1 MNLLTDYLW
10 YFIIYSFLGWCSE
23 VIFATLKDG
32 EFVNRGFL
40 NGPVCPIYGF
50 GAVLVIYTLTP
61 IKENVLILFIG
72 SVILTTLLEG
82 FTGFILEK
90 LFHTHWWDY
99 SSEPF
104 NFKGYVCARFS
115 VLWGFAC
122 ILIVDVFH
130 PLIAYAVMI
139 IPPALKIFLLVII
152 FIVFIY
158 DSIITIAGILKFN
171 RYLEQLDKLSC
182 FIKELSDE
190 IGQKLSD
197 KTLETMEIGNDLKE
211 KATEF
216 KENINLKKEQLEN
229 TKKEYETL
237 LQNKLSRHR
246 LLKAF
251 PNAKSNQ
258 YNVILQKLKELK
270 NKKF

>member
-1 MNLLTDYLW
+1 MSSYYEYLW
-10 YFIIYSFLGWCSE
+10 YFVVYAFLGWCSE
-23 VIFATLKDG
+23 VIFATLKSG
-32 EFVNRGFL
+32 KFVNRGFL

-50 GAVLVIYTLTP
+50 GAVLVIFCLTP

-72 SVILTTLLEG
+72 STILTTLLEG

-90 LFHTHWWDY
+90 MFHTNWWDY
-99 SSEPF
+99 SNEPF

-130 PLIAYAVMI
+130 PLIINLVHLFPLSFGKI
-139 IPPALKIFLLVII
+139 LLVLIFLL
-152 FIVFIY
+152 FIY
-158 DSIITIAGILKFN
+158 DLILTVAAILKFN
-171 RYLEQLDKLSC
+171 RYLEQLDRLST

-190 IGQKLSD
+190 LGQRLSD
-197 KTLETMEIGNDLKE
+197 TTLETVEIGNGLKE

-216 KENINLKKEQLEN
+216 KENLAIKKEQLED
-229 TKKEYETL
+229 TKKEYEKL
-237 LQNKLSRHR
+237 LQDKLANSR

-251 PNAKSNQ
+251 PNAKSTQHNS
-258 YNVILQKLKELK
+258 ILQKLKEFK
-270 NKKF
+270 NKKS